1 MNPSGNSIDLNLS
14 ASEIVKRNYRTA
26 LVFNKY
32 GIDYSFAQNSP
43 LALVLENN
51 SLNAEQVMDELRQI
65 SRDVRVSPQLPFR
78 EWSTDFLSDYIIHVH
93 HEYLRLFLPQI
104 KGELDRFV
112 EGNEQKF
119 PYLRELKD
127 IFDVLSKGLIPHLKE
142 EEEIIFPYIRQ
153 IGHAYENRDSYASLL
168 VRTLRK
174 PVEAMMHH
182 EHSSMN
188 MTLNRMR
195 KLTQFYDA
203 PDSASTS
210 HKVVFALLKELD
222 SDIVQHLFLENEIL
236 FPRAIAMENELLQIA

>member
-1 MNPSGNSIDLNLS
+1 MNPAGNGIDLNLS
-14 ASEIVKRNYRTA
+14 AAEIVKRNYRTA
-26 LVFNKY
+26 LIFNKY
-32 GIDYSFAQNSP
+32 GIEYCHATKSP
-43 LALVLENN
+43 LALILENN
-51 SLNAEQVMDELRQI
+51 NLNAEQVVDELRQA
-65 SRDVRVSPQLPFR
+65 SREFRISPQLHFR
-78 EWSTDFLSDYIIHVH
+78 EWSTDFLTDYIIHVH
-93 HEYLRLFLPQI
+93 HDYLRQFLPQI

-112 EGNEQKF
+112 ESHEKQF
-119 PYLRELKD
+119 DYLRELKD

-195 KLTQFYDA
+195 KLTKFYTPPDDA
-203 PDSASTS
+203 CPS
-210 HKVVFALLKELD
+210 HKVLFSLLKELD
-222 SDIVQHLFLENEIL
+222 GDIVQHLFLENEIL
-236 FPRAIAMENELLQIA
+236 FPRAISMENELLQIA